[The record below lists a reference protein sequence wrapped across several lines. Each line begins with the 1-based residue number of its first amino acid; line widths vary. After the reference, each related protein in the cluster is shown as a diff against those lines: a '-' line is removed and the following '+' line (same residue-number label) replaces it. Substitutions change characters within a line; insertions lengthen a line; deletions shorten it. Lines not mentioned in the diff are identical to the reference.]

1 MNKEPMF
8 FRDEGEMGDVLD
20 EAESL
25 LEETRVLEEKV
36 QAQIIL
42 VVEYYRY
49 LEDVVSSQT
58 NKKMVGEEIGG
69 IKDEFTEM
77 VNEWDEKK
85 DQLKKKE
92 EEITRQQQLILER
105 ETKIESQMENFEIEQ
120 KERISKELHKI
131 SQLSTNVE
139 EQLNEVERI
148 KNIIDNILSEDGESI
163 EDKLFSKED
172 IEYLQLNYFSLMR
185 SRLTSRGVVNPLTK
199 EEYNKSAWE
208 IDIANKEINARIIR
222 GIIKKRV
229 SVGFN
234 IKFIVP
240 EDEEGFIYRKI
251 GKDVSDVITGF
262 LQSNEDGKNSFNAL
276 VLISPT
282 GWSEWIIDK
291 VINIRNMNKCVYLV
305 DLCERNIF
313 FNSSDTK
320 TKLFAKWF
328 LPVSLEEEI
337 ENMVVNLEE
346 DIKNGVLQFRVDKI
360 ALQYKIPR
368 KIVISAF
375 KEIVNNGKGEFI
387 LPDDGAKDVI
397 LVVR

>member
-1 MNKEPMF
+1 MF

-36 QAQIIL
+36 QAQIISI
-42 VVEYYRY
+42 VEYYRY

-58 NKKMVGEEIGG
+58 IKKMVGEEIEG

-77 VNEWDEKK
+77 VKEWDEKK

-92 EEITRQQQLILER
+92 EEITRQQQLILEK
-105 ETKIESQMENFEIEQ
+105 ETKIESQMENFEVQQ
-120 KERISKELHKI
+120 KEKISKELQKI

-148 KNIIDNILSEDGESI
+148 KNIIDNILAEDGEAI
-163 EDKLFSKED
+163 EDRLFSKED
-172 IEYLQLNYFSLMR
+172 VEFLRLNYFSLML
-185 SRLTSRGVVNPLTK
+185 SRITGRGVVNPLTE

-208 IDIANKEINARIIR
+208 IDTANKEINARIIR
-222 GIIKKRV
+222 GMIKKRV

-262 LQSNEDGKNSFNAL
+262 LQPNEDGKNSFNAL

-305 DLCERNIF
+305 DLYERNII
-313 FNSSDTK
+313 FNSGDKK

-328 LPVSLEEEI
+328 VPVSLEEEI

-346 DIKNGVLQFRVDKI
+346 EINNGVLQFRVDKI
-360 ALQYKIPR
+360 ALQYKISR
-368 KIVISAF
+368 KIVVSAF

-387 LPDDGAKDVI
+387 LPDEGAKDVI

>member
-1 MNKEPMF
+1 MF

-25 LEETRVLEEKV
+25 LEETRVLKEKV
-36 QAQIIL
+36 QAQIISI
-42 VVEYYRY
+42 VEHYRY
-49 LEDVVSSQT
+49 LENVVSSQT
-58 NKKMVGEEIGG
+58 IKKMVGEEIGG

-77 VNEWDEKK
+77 VKEWDEKK

-92 EEITRQQQLILER
+92 EEITRQQQLIQER
-105 ETKIESQMENFEIEQ
+105 ETKIECQMENFEIKQ
-120 KERISKELHKI
+120 KERISKELHKV

-139 EQLNEVERI
+139 EQLSEVERI

-172 IEYLQLNYFSLMR
+172 VEFLRLNYFSLMR

-222 GIIKKRV
+222 GMIKKRA

-262 LQSNEDGKNSFNAL
+262 LQPNEDGKNSFNAL

-291 VINIRNMNKCVYLV
+291 VINIRNINKCVYLV

-313 FNSSDTK
+313 FNNSDTK
-320 TKLFAKWF
+320 TKLFVKWF

-337 ENMVVNLEE
+337 ESMVENLEE

-387 LPDDGAKDVI
+387 LPDEGAKDVI